1 MMERNAQTRTL
12 RTMAAL
18 VLALVGTLALAALTP
33 THAFAAESVAHTHD
47 GKGNRVDYESIYD
60 AIAAGYGADTVY
72 LDKDIEIS
80 SVINVAEGKTLK
92 LDMQGH
98 AIKVTSYNVRIFD
111 VSEDAKLT
119 LTGSEERTFSYK
131 GYDKSD
137 TASDMQ
143 VTSGGLLT
151 GGKTVG
157 TAGAINMRAGSTLT
171 LDHVAVAGNE
181 TANGSS
187 THSGGGGINVDESC
201 ELYLENNAIVTANY
215 SNMNGGGILVGGENA
230 RVVLNGGSVTHNFA
244 KLSGGGI
251 YAVRKNASISLRQ
264 NSHIDDNRSFSC
276 GGGVC
281 FFSSSFELT
290 CNDATSTIS
299 KNYAVEGG
307 GVCAVSAS
315 TETNTGLIEGLE
327 ISDNSSFSCGGGLSI
342 SQENIAIKNCTI
354 SGNDVSYGDGGGL
367 YACND
372 DILLDGCTVTDNT
385 ATTEGGG
392 VYVLY
397 LYDLKVAGK
406 LTVKD
411 NARADGA
418 KDDVFLDS
426 TSSNNIWA
434 YLRGNLGEGSSVGIR
449 TGVTGDRRVMK
460 DLTNYIEG
468 TLFMDMDEYH
478 LSYSSSDNELWQRTG
493 EYDYLVTLN
502 GKSVRRFT
510 RGDSVTIDGSS
521 DTASEFF
528 CRWDT
533 DQSTGISS
541 GISETDKYKEL
552 LSFTMPQNDVNLVG
566 VYASPLTSA
575 DLRYF
580 SKPVAGQTLPTFA
593 TFHWK
598 NSTLSS
604 VGTQQ
609 RDVSL
614 TWYEVATDGTKTQAS
629 GVAKAGTT
637 YVACFSIA
645 PDPTMA
651 RVFSSSMKDDAV
663 TVYVNGGGTE
673 KSASTSVDASTGV
686 LTVTT
691 AESTTEGDAPAGQ
704 GGTITVKLMDAGLSI
719 EAGEQAMLLA
729 DANDA
734 DEDLIGTLTVAYA
747 EGSSSVTIAAP
758 EKAGWNFC
766 NWEKVAEGC
775 SYDDVLGTVTVNDLD
790 GISELTATYTPV
802 VTAAEVGLDAPVT
815 GATLPT
821 SLSALSVSSTDG
833 STIDLVEEFSEDG
846 TLPVLWSSGSSSVT
860 AQAST
865 TYTALIEL
873 AEAEG
878 LTDVEK
884 VMSPNAVVTANGTE
898 ASSAGFVV
906 LNSKLYLSVT
916 FPETQGARLSEVT
929 QPDDIELSFDEA
941 KTCQEQQDK
950 AGEDDLCWPL
960 PKSCAITLEGGQTIA
975 CDVTWDVP
983 TGFDA
988 NATGAQKLTATGT
1001 LSLPSYIDANDVSL
1015 DVTCAINV
1023 AAPEGSDDKGDDED
1037 DEHGKGDEKGD
1048 EDDTTKPDSKGD
1060 GKKSLPQT
1068 GDTNSTSNVVALGAA
1083 GVAVLVAALILRN
1096 RKK

>member
-12 RTMAAL
+12 RTIAAL
-18 VLALVGTLALAALTP
+18 VLALVGTLMLAALTP
-33 THAFAAESVAHTHD
+33 SRALAAQAVAY
-47 GKGNRVDYESIYD
+47 VYD
-60 AIAAGYGADTVY
+60 ASGSKVEYTSIHDAVDAGYDKTVYLEADIEVDSQIDIASDKKITIDMMGHVIKNVASNDRTFHVGQRANLTVMSSVTKEITFTGYGAGCTE
-72 LDKDIEIS
+72 KD
-80 SVINVAEGKTLK
+80 VTL
-92 LDMQGH
+92 
-98 AIKVTSYNVRIFD
+98 S
-111 VSEDAKLT
+111 
-119 LTGSEERTFSYK
+119 
-131 GYDKSD
+131 
-137 TASDMQ
+137 
-143 VTSGGLLT
+143 T
-151 GGKTVG
+151 GGVIC
-157 TAGAINMRAGSTLT
+157 GANSRLMGSAFLVDYDSTLT
-171 LDHVAVAGNE
+171 LKNVTVGGNRDRGNN
-181 TANGSS
+181 TPGNGGAAIG
-187 THSGGGGINVDESC
+187 TYGGCTVNLEDNT
-201 ELYLENNAIVTANY
+201 YLTANY
-215 SNMNGGGILVGGENA
+215 SYDSGGAIQVDEEYVDIVINHSYITDNFSRGNGGGIHSKWSSTTITMC
-230 RVVLNGGSVTHNFA
+230 NGAAIKNNTSMA
-244 KLSGGGI
+244 SGGGVAFDGA
-251 YAVRKNASISLRQ
+251 YFDLSGDGTTSISG
-264 NSHIDDNRSFSC
+264 NHAITA
-276 GGGVC
+276 GGIEVTGRG
-281 FFSSSFELT
+281 FFSEGG
-290 CNDATSTIS
+290 TIS
-299 KNYAVEGG
+299 
-307 GVCAVSAS
+307 
-315 TETNTGLIEGLE
+315 GLKV
-327 ISDNSSFSCGGGLSI
+327 SDNSSTYSSGGMRLD
-342 SQENIAIKNCTI
+342 QNNVTVKNCTFT
-354 SGNDVSYGDGGGL
+354 GNTVVDGNAGGI
-367 YACND
+367 YVQAKND
-372 DILLDGCTVTDNT
+372 TVQDCTVTGNT
-385 ATTEGGG
+385 CGEEGGG
-392 VYVLY
+392 IHVFY
-397 LYDLKVAGK
+397 LYDLNVAGV
-406 LTVKD
+406 LTVENNK
-411 NARADGA
+411 RADGA

-426 TSSNNIWA
+426 SSSNATWA
-434 YLRGNLGEGSSVGIR
+434 YLKGNLGAGSHVGIR
-449 TGVTGDRRVMK
+449 TGVTGDRRLMK
-460 DLTNYIEG
+460 ELSNYIEG

-521 DTASEFF
+521 DTAGQFF

-533 DQSTGISS
+533 DQSTGISG

-604 VGTQQ
+604 GGTQQ

-614 TWYEVATDGTKTQAS
+614 TWYEVAADGTKTQAS

-651 RVFSSSMKDDAV
+651 RVFSSSMADDAV

-673 KSASTSVDASTGV
+673 KSASTSVDANTGV

-729 DANDA
+729 DANDV

-775 SYDDVLGTVTVNDLD
+775 TYDDGLGTVTVNDLD
-790 GISELTATYTPV
+790 GISELTAAYTPV

-821 SLSALSVSSTDG
+821 SLSTLSVSSSDG
-833 STIDLVEEFSEDG
+833 STIDLVDEFSEDG

-873 AEAEG
+873 ADGEG

-916 FPETQGARLSEVT
+916 FPETQGAKLSEVT
-929 QPDDIELSFDEA
+929 PPDDIELSFDEA
-941 KTCQEQQDK
+941 KACQEQQDK

-988 NATGAQKLTATGT
+988 NATSAQKLTATGT
-1001 LSLPSYIDANDVSL
+1001 LSLPSYINANDVSL

-1023 AAPEGSDDKGDDED
+1023 AAPESGDDEGDDED

-1060 GKKSLPQT
+1060 EKKPLPQA
-1068 GDTNSTSNVVALGAA
+1068 GDTNSTSTVVALGAA

>member
-12 RTMAAL
+12 RTIAAL
-18 VLALVGTLALAALTP
+18 VLALVGTLMLAALTP
-33 THAFAAESVAHTHD
+33 SRALAAQAVAY
-47 GKGNRVDYESIYD
+47 VYD
-60 AIAAGYGADTVY
+60 ASGSKVEYTSIHDAVDAGYDKTVYLEADIEVDSQIDIASDKKITIDMMGHVIKNVASNDRTFHVGQRANLTVMSSVTKEITFTGYGAGCTE
-72 LDKDIEIS
+72 KD
-80 SVINVAEGKTLK
+80 VTL
-92 LDMQGH
+92 
-98 AIKVTSYNVRIFD
+98 S
-111 VSEDAKLT
+111 
-119 LTGSEERTFSYK
+119 
-131 GYDKSD
+131 
-137 TASDMQ
+137 
-143 VTSGGLLT
+143 T
-151 GGKTVG
+151 GGVIC
-157 TAGAINMRAGSTLT
+157 GANSRLMGSAFLVDYDSTLT
-171 LDHVAVAGNE
+171 LKNVTVGGNRDRGNN
-181 TANGSS
+181 TPGNGGAAIG
-187 THSGGGGINVDESC
+187 TYGGCTVNLEDNT
-201 ELYLENNAIVTANY
+201 YLTANY
-215 SNMNGGGILVGGENA
+215 SYDSGGAIQVDEEYVDIVINHSYITDNFSRGNGGGIHSKWSSTTITMC
-230 RVVLNGGSVTHNFA
+230 NGAAIKNNTSMA
-244 KLSGGGI
+244 SGGGVAFDGA
-251 YAVRKNASISLRQ
+251 YFDLSGDGTTSISG
-264 NSHIDDNRSFSC
+264 NHAITA
-276 GGGVC
+276 GGIEVTGRG
-281 FFSSSFELT
+281 FFSEGG
-290 CNDATSTIS
+290 TIS
-299 KNYAVEGG
+299 
-307 GVCAVSAS
+307 
-315 TETNTGLIEGLE
+315 GLKV
-327 ISDNSSFSCGGGLSI
+327 SDNSSTYSSGGMRLD
-342 SQENIAIKNCTI
+342 QNNVTVKNCTFT
-354 SGNDVSYGDGGGL
+354 GNTVVDGNAGGI
-367 YACND
+367 YVQAKND
-372 DILLDGCTVTDNT
+372 TVQDCTVTGNT
-385 ATTEGGG
+385 CGEEGGG
-392 VYVLY
+392 IHVFY
-397 LYDLKVAGK
+397 LYDLNVAGV
-406 LTVKD
+406 LTVENNK
-411 NARADGA
+411 RADGA

-426 TSSNNIWA
+426 SSSNATWA
-434 YLRGNLGEGSSVGIR
+434 YLKGNLGAGSHVGIR
-449 TGVTGDRRVMK
+449 TGVTGDRRLMK
-460 DLTNYIEG
+460 ELSNYIEG

-521 DTASEFF
+521 DTAGQLF

-533 DQSTGISS
+533 DQSTGISG

-604 VGTQQ
+604 GGTQQ

-614 TWYEVATDGTKTQAS
+614 TWYEVAADGTKTQAS

-651 RVFSSSMKDDAV
+651 RVFSSSMADDAV

-673 KSASTSVDASTGV
+673 KSASTSVDANTGV

-729 DANDA
+729 DANDV

-775 SYDDVLGTVTVNDLD
+775 TYDDGLGTVTVNDLD
-790 GISELTATYTPV
+790 GISELTAAYTPV

-821 SLSALSVSSTDG
+821 SLSTLSVSSSDG
-833 STIDLVEEFSEDG
+833 STIDLVDEFSEDG

-873 AEAEG
+873 ADGEG

-916 FPETQGARLSEVT
+916 FPETQGAKLSEVT
-929 QPDDIELSFDEA
+929 LPDDIELSFDEA
-941 KTCQEQQDK
+941 KACQEQQDK

-988 NATGAQKLTATGT
+988 NATSAQKLTATGT
-1001 LSLPSYIDANDVSL
+1001 LSLPSYINANDVSL

-1060 GKKSLPQT
+1060 EKKPLPQA
-1068 GDTNSTSNVVALGAA
+1068 GDTNSTSTVVALGAA

>member
-12 RTMAAL
+12 RTIAAL
-18 VLALVGTLALAALTP
+18 VLALVGTLMLAALTP
-33 THAFAAESVAHTHD
+33 SRALAAQAVAY
-47 GKGNRVDYESIYD
+47 VYD
-60 AIAAGYGADTVY
+60 ASGSKVEYTSIHDAVDAGYDKTVYLEADIEVDSQIDIASDKKITIDMMGHVIKNVASNDRTFHVGQRANLTVMSSVTKEITFTGYGAGCTE
-72 LDKDIEIS
+72 KD
-80 SVINVAEGKTLK
+80 VTL
-92 LDMQGH
+92 
-98 AIKVTSYNVRIFD
+98 S
-111 VSEDAKLT
+111 
-119 LTGSEERTFSYK
+119 
-131 GYDKSD
+131 
-137 TASDMQ
+137 
-143 VTSGGLLT
+143 T
-151 GGKTVG
+151 GGVIC
-157 TAGAINMRAGSTLT
+157 GANSRLMGSAFLVDYDSTLT
-171 LDHVAVAGNE
+171 LKNVTVGGNRDRGNN
-181 TANGSS
+181 TPGNGGAAIG
-187 THSGGGGINVDESC
+187 TYGGCTVNLEDNT
-201 ELYLENNAIVTANY
+201 YLTANY
-215 SNMNGGGILVGGENA
+215 SYDSGGAIQVDEEYVDIVINHSYITDNFSRGNGGGIHSKWSSTTITMC
-230 RVVLNGGSVTHNFA
+230 NGAAIKNNTSMA
-244 KLSGGGI
+244 SGGGVAFDGA
-251 YAVRKNASISLRQ
+251 YFDLSGDGTTSISG
-264 NSHIDDNRSFSC
+264 NHAITA
-276 GGGVC
+276 GGIEVTGRG
-281 FFSSSFELT
+281 FFSEGG
-290 CNDATSTIS
+290 TIS
-299 KNYAVEGG
+299 
-307 GVCAVSAS
+307 
-315 TETNTGLIEGLE
+315 GLKV
-327 ISDNSSFSCGGGLSI
+327 SDNSSTYSSGGMRLD
-342 SQENIAIKNCTI
+342 QNNVTVKNCTFT
-354 SGNDVSYGDGGGL
+354 GNTVVDGNAGGI
-367 YACND
+367 YVQAKND
-372 DILLDGCTVTDNT
+372 TVQDCTVTGNT
-385 ATTEGGG
+385 CGEEGGG
-392 VYVLY
+392 IHVFY
-397 LYDLKVAGK
+397 LYDLNVAGV
-406 LTVKD
+406 LTVENNK
-411 NARADGA
+411 RADGA

-426 TSSNNIWA
+426 SSSNATWA
-434 YLRGNLGEGSSVGIR
+434 YLKGNLGAGSHVGIR
-449 TGVTGDRRVMK
+449 TGVTGDRRLMK
-460 DLTNYIEG
+460 ELSNYIEG

-521 DTASEFF
+521 DTAGQLF

-533 DQSTGISS
+533 DQSTGISG

-604 VGTQQ
+604 GGTQQ

-614 TWYEVATDGTKTQAS
+614 TWYEVAADGTKTQAS

-651 RVFSSSMKDDAV
+651 RVFSSSMADDAV

-673 KSASTSVDASTGV
+673 KSASTSVDANTGV

-729 DANDA
+729 DANDV

-775 SYDDVLGTVTVNDLD
+775 TYDDGLGTVTVNDLD
-790 GISELTATYTPV
+790 GISELTAAYTPV

-821 SLSALSVSSTDG
+821 SLSTLSVSSSDG
-833 STIDLVEEFSEDG
+833 STIDLVDEFSEDG

-873 AEAEG
+873 ADGEG

-916 FPETQGARLSEVT
+916 FPETQGAKLSEVT

-941 KTCQEQQDK
+941 KACQEQQDK

-988 NATGAQKLTATGT
+988 NATSAQKLTATGT
-1001 LSLPSYIDANDVSL
+1001 LSLPSYINANDVSL

-1060 GKKSLPQT
+1060 EKKPLPQA
-1068 GDTNSTSNVVALGAA
+1068 GDTNSTSTVVALGAA

>member
-12 RTMAAL
+12 RTIAAL
-18 VLALVGTLALAALTP
+18 VLALVGTLMLAALTP
-33 THAFAAESVAHTHD
+33 SRALAAQAVAY
-47 GKGNRVDYESIYD
+47 VYD
-60 AIAAGYGADTVY
+60 ASGNKVEYTSIHDAVDAGYDKTVYLAADIEVGSQIDIASDKKITIDMMGHVIKNVASNDRTFHVGQRANLTVMSSVTKEITFTGYGAGCTE
-72 LDKDIEIS
+72 KD
-80 SVINVAEGKTLK
+80 VTL
-92 LDMQGH
+92 
-98 AIKVTSYNVRIFD
+98 S
-111 VSEDAKLT
+111 
-119 LTGSEERTFSYK
+119 
-131 GYDKSD
+131 
-137 TASDMQ
+137 
-143 VTSGGLLT
+143 T
-151 GGKTVG
+151 GGVIC
-157 TAGAINMRAGSTLT
+157 GANSRLMGSAFLVDYDSTLT
-171 LDHVAVAGNE
+171 LKNVTVGGNRDRGNN
-181 TANGSS
+181 TPGNGGAAIG
-187 THSGGGGINVDESC
+187 TYGGCTVNLEDNT
-201 ELYLENNAIVTANY
+201 YLTANY
-215 SNMNGGGILVGGENA
+215 SYDSGGAIQVDEEYVNIVINHSYITDNFSRGNGGGIHSKWSSTTITMC
-230 RVVLNGGSVTHNFA
+230 NGAAIKNNTSMA
-244 KLSGGGI
+244 SGGGVAFDGA
-251 YAVRKNASISLRQ
+251 YFDLSGDGTTSISG
-264 NSHIDDNRSFSC
+264 NHAITA
-276 GGGVC
+276 GGIEVTGRG
-281 FFSSSFELT
+281 FFSEGG
-290 CNDATSTIS
+290 TIS
-299 KNYAVEGG
+299 
-307 GVCAVSAS
+307 
-315 TETNTGLIEGLE
+315 GLKV
-327 ISDNSSFSCGGGLSI
+327 SDNSSTYSSGGMRLD
-342 SQENIAIKNCTI
+342 QNNVTVKNCTFT
-354 SGNDVSYGDGGGL
+354 GNTVVDGNAGGI
-367 YACND
+367 YVQAKND
-372 DILLDGCTVTDNT
+372 TVQDCTVTGNT
-385 ATTEGGG
+385 CGEEGGG
-392 VYVLY
+392 IHVFY
-397 LYDLKVAGK
+397 LYDLNVAGV
-406 LTVKD
+406 LTVENNK
-411 NARADGA
+411 RADGA

-426 TSSNNIWA
+426 SSSNATWA
-434 YLRGNLGEGSSVGIR
+434 YLKGNLGAGSHVGIR
-449 TGVTGDRRVMK
+449 TGVTGDRRLMK
-460 DLTNYIEG
+460 ELSNYIEG

-533 DQSTGISS
+533 DQSTGISG

-566 VYASPLTSA
+566 VYASPLTNA
-575 DLRYF
+575 DLRHF
-580 SKPVAGQTLPTFA
+580 SKPVAGQPLPTFA
-593 TFHWK
+593 TFHWE

-604 VGTQQ
+604 GGTQQ

-673 KSASTSVDASTGV
+673 KSASTSVDANTGV

-704 GGTITVKLMDAGLSI
+704 GGSITVKLMDAGLSI

-729 DANDA
+729 DADDA

-821 SLSALSVSSTDG
+821 SLSTLSVSSSDG
-833 STIDLVEEFSEDG
+833 STIDLVDEFSEDG

-873 AEAEG
+873 ADGEG

-941 KTCQEQQDK
+941 KACQEQQDK

-988 NATGAQKLTATGT
+988 NATGAQKQTATGT

-1023 AAPEGSDDKGDDED
+1023 AAPDSGDDKGDDED

-1068 GDTNSTSNVVALGAA
+1068 GDTNSTSTVVALGAA